1 MKLPFPVLTSN
12 KIVVTQYVT
21 DHELILDLRISF
33 FQKIWEWTSPFFR
46 KLFLKMQAV
55 LENCETYV
63 SQ

>member
-1 MKLPFPVLTSN
+1 MKLPFPVLTSH